1 SAPRGRRPPF
11 LHTRSRVEVAPR
23 SLRCWSFGVP
33 IPRICYSNPV
43 RGGPAESALGPRICR
58 FRSRGPMRRLML
70 LRHAKSDRPA
80 GMADHDRPLNGRGR
94 DEAPLVGTYLAP
106 NGLVPDR
113 VLCSTSQRTR
123 ETADL
128 VAGSLADAVTSAS
141 ASAAAPSARPAKTAR
156 KKASRS
162 PKRPPVD
169 FDARLYAAEPQT
181 ILALLRETPPKVH
194 SLLVV
199 GHNPG
204 IHEAAL

>member
-1 SAPRGRRPPF
+1 
-11 LHTRSRVEVAPR
+11 
-23 SLRCWSFGVP
+23 
-33 IPRICYSNPV
+33 
-43 RGGPAESALGPRICR
+43 
-58 FRSRGPMRRLML
+58 MRRLML
-70 LRHAKSDRPA
+70 LRHAKSDRPG

-94 DEAPLVGTYLAP
+94 DEAPLVGTYLAH

-113 VLCSTSQRTR
+113 VLCSTSERTR
-123 ETADL
+123 ETWDL

-204 IHEAAL
+204 IHEAALALIASGDVEARERLHEKFPTSGLAVIDFALDEWTKLHARSGRLDRFVTPRQLAVEPE

>member
-1 SAPRGRRPPF
+1 
-11 LHTRSRVEVAPR
+11 
-23 SLRCWSFGVP
+23 
-33 IPRICYSNPV
+33 
-43 RGGPAESALGPRICR
+43 
-58 FRSRGPMRRLML
+58 ML

-80 GMADHDRPLNGRGR
+80 GMADHDRPLNRRGR
-94 DEAPLVGTYLAP
+94 DEAPLVGTYLAH

-113 VLCSTSQRTR
+113 VLCSTSERTR
-123 ETADL
+123 ETWDL
-128 VAGSLADAVTSAS
+128 VAGSLEGTVAPAS
-141 ASAAAPSARPAKTAR
+141 ASAAAPSARTAKTAR

-204 IHEAAL
+204 IHEAALALIASGDVEARERLHEKFPTSGLAVIDFALDEWTKLHARSGRLDRFVTPRQLAVEPE

>member
-1 SAPRGRRPPF
+1 
-11 LHTRSRVEVAPR
+11 
-23 SLRCWSFGVP
+23 
-33 IPRICYSNPV
+33 
-43 RGGPAESALGPRICR
+43 
-58 FRSRGPMRRLML
+58 MRRLML

-94 DEAPLVGTYLAP
+94 DEAPLVGTYLAH

-113 VLCSTSQRTR
+113 VLCSTSERTR
-123 ETADL
+123 ETWDL
-128 VAGSLADAVTSAS
+128 VAGSLADAVTPAS

-156 KKASRS
+156 KKASRP

-204 IHEAAL
+204 IHEAALALIASGDVEARERLHEKFPTSGLAVIDFALDEWTKLHARSGRLDRFVTPRQLAVEPE

>member
-1 SAPRGRRPPF
+1 
-11 LHTRSRVEVAPR
+11 
-23 SLRCWSFGVP
+23 
-33 IPRICYSNPV
+33 
-43 RGGPAESALGPRICR
+43 
-58 FRSRGPMRRLML
+58 MRRLML
-70 LRHAKSDRPA
+70 LRHAKSDRPP
-80 GMADHDRPLNGRGR
+80 GIADHDRPLNRRGR
-94 DEAPLVGTYLAP
+94 DEAPLVGTYLAH

-113 VLCSTSQRTR
+113 VLCSTSERTR
-123 ETADL
+123 ETWDL

-204 IHEAAL
+204 IHEAALALIASGDVEARERLHEKFPTSGLAVIDFALDEWTKLHARSGRLDRFVTPRQLAVEPE

>member
-1 SAPRGRRPPF
+1 
-11 LHTRSRVEVAPR
+11 
-23 SLRCWSFGVP
+23 
-33 IPRICYSNPV
+33 
-43 RGGPAESALGPRICR
+43 
-58 FRSRGPMRRLML
+58 ML

-80 GMADHDRPLNGRGR
+80 GMADHDRPLNRRGR
-94 DEAPLVGTYLAP
+94 DEAPLVGTYLAH

-113 VLCSTSQRTR
+113 VLCSTSERTR
-123 ETADL
+123 ETWDL
-128 VAGSLADAVTSAS
+128 VAGSLADAVAPAS
-141 ASAAAPSARPAKTAR
+141 ASAAVPSARPAKTAR

-204 IHEAAL
+204 IHEAALALIASGDVEARERLHEKFPTSALAVIDFALDEWTKLHARSGRLDRFVTPRQLAVEPE